1 MNDNYDIFLNNL
13 HKNFKFVCNNKVLK
27 EGKMILFNFDNFYY
41 SFTLDVS
48 GNKKNFKMP
57 MAFSVTDNL
66 SSIKLDYRIKTL
78 CYSIDEFEFS
88 CRLLKPKSKSTF
100 YDSVVEMVFI

>member
-1 MNDNYDIFLNNL
+1 MNENYEIFLNNL
-13 HKNFKFVCNNKVLK
+13 HRNFKFTCNNKVIK
-27 EGKMILFNFDNFYY
+27 EGKLILFNFDNFYY

-57 MAFSVTDNL
+57 MAFSVTDTL
-66 SSIKLDYRIKTL
+66 SSIKLDYTIKTL
-78 CYSIDEFEFS
+78 CYNIDEFEFL
-88 CRLLKPKSKSTF
+88 CKMIQPKSKSTF